1 MCDSL
6 LKYWTVFGMFNF
18 AETVLEIIL
27 EASQFL
33 LLLKF
38 LFLLLFVS
46 PLTSGYLFV
55 FGRVIQPLLIKR
67 EETIETNINSLVK
80 LLKESIIQLSQKTI
94 IAMKTETDIN
104 GQSGENCVEEA
115 KIMMS
120 SLNKMNGR
128 DYSGN
133 DRSLQRRWSIDS
145 NSDLRRGMENRDLE
159 HFNAEHPEHLQ
170 PSRQYTGY
178 QSWRRSAYDINYV
191 DRTLAGCENTR
202 RRKQAKDFQA
212 DDRLVRHDYR
222 DEDTYNTY
230 YRDPYS
236 YRRSMNSGLNY
247 MSHGYDFANGNPQQ
261 EYLYSSTTK
270 NISSD
275 SYEGETHYRQ
285 LSMSLRRQRAKSE
298 RYHHLY

>member
-1 MCDSL
+1 MSDSL

-46 PLTSGYLFV
+46 PLTLGYLFV
-55 FGRVIQPLLIKR
+55 FGRVIQPFLIKR

-80 LLKESIIQLSQKTI
+80 LLKESIIQLSWKTI
-94 IAMKTETDIN
+94 IAMKTEIDD
-104 GQSGENCVEEA
+104 QSRENCVEEA
-115 KIMMS
+115 KTMMS
-120 SLNKMNGR
+120 SLNKMNER
-128 DYSGN
+128 DYNRGEDSII
-133 DRSLQRRWSIDS
+133 QRRWSIDS
-145 NSDLRRGMENRDLE
+145 NSDLMRGMENRDLE
-159 HFNAEHPEHLQ
+159 HFDARHPEHLQ
-170 PSRQYTGY
+170 LSRQYTGH
-178 QSWRRSAYDINYV
+178 QSWRRSAYDINYL
-191 DRTLAGCENTR
+191 DRTSAGDRNTR
-202 RRKQAKDFQA
+202 RRTQTNDFHA
-212 DDRLVRHDYR
+212 YDRLVPYDYR

-230 YRDPYS
+230 YRDPYP

-247 MSHGYDFANGNPQQ
+247 IKHRYDFSNENPQQ
-261 EYLYSSTTK
+261 DYRYSSTTK

-298 RYHHLY
+298 RYPHLY

>member
-80 LLKESIIQLSQKTI
+80 LLKESIIQLSRKTI

-128 DYSGN
+128 DYSGE

-159 HFNAEHPEHLQ
+159 HFNAEHPEHLK

-191 DRTLAGCENTR
+191 DRTLAGCENKGEGH
-202 RRKQAKDFQA
+202 KQRTSKQM
-212 DDRLVRHDYR
+212 
-222 DEDTYNTY
+222 T
-230 YRDPYS
+230 
-236 YRRSMNSGLNY
+236 G
-247 MSHGYDFANGNPQQ
+247 
-261 EYLYSSTTK
+261 
-270 NISSD
+270 SSD
-275 SYEGETHYRQ
+275 MIIETRIHTTHIIEILIHTEGQ
-285 LSMSLRRQRAKSE
+285 
-298 RYHHLY
+298 